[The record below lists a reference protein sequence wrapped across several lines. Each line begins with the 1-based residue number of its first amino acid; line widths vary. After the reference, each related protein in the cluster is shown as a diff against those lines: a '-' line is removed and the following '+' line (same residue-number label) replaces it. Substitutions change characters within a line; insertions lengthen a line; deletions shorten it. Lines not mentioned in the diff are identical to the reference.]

1 MKSFPCTIRDK
12 EGLHARP
19 AVKLIKLVGTLASS
33 VTIEKAGEEYNAGSI
48 TSVLAAGI
56 MCGDTIRLNIDGPDE
71 DQAAEALAAYFA

>member
-1 MKSFPCTIRDK
+1 MKQIEVTVPFK

-56 MCGDTIRLNIDGPDE
+56 MCGDAIRLRIDGPDE

>member
-1 MKSFPCTIRDK
+1 MDS
-12 EGLHARP
+12 GGN
-19 AVKLIKLVGTLASS
+19 VSS